1 MTMIQ
6 DDADDDVGEE
16 EAHALEPMLD
26 AMCERG
32 FLKCVVDCDGRK
44 LYAIT
49 EMGKDFFETME
60 KYNPCPGMPFT
71 WGEA

>member
-1 MTMIQ
+1 MTMVH
-6 DDADDDVGEE
+6 DDADREVGDE

-26 AMCERG
+26 SMCERG
-32 FLKCVVDCDGRK
+32 FLKCVVDCNGQK

-60 KYNPCPGMPFT
+60 KNSLWPGMPFS
-71 WGEA
+71 WGKA